1 MHAADHCRKNIFFQ
15 RKYELGIF
23 FTFTKKN
30 SRWKISF
37 FRQFSLYFLISL
49 SLSVSLFLFFH
60 WPVLPYGACCWNFK
74 VDALLVTLFLEDI
87 YQKFLEES
95 CAGSG
100 KVVNI
105 KTPFHCVKN
114 INWSVFKWWK
124 LSVDSIDSARNVTK
138 NVILEPALLS
148 LPFSKKASKRNVKV
162 QKNN

>member
-1 MHAADHCRKNIFFQ
+1 MQQTTA
-15 RKYELGIF
+15 E
-23 FTFTKKN
+23 
-30 SRWKISF
+30 KISSFNENMNWGF
-37 FRQFSLYFLISL
+37 FLHLLKKILDRRFHFFVSSLSLLISL

-74 VDALLVTLFLEDI
+74 VDAPLVTLFSEDI

-100 KVVNI
+100 KVFNI
-105 KTPFHCVKN
+105 KTPFQCVKN

-148 LPFSKKASKRNVKV
+148 LPLSKKASKRNVKV

>member
-1 MHAADHCRKNIFFQ
+1 MQQTTA
-15 RKYELGIF
+15 E
-23 FTFTKKN
+23 
-30 SRWKISF
+30 KISSFNENMNWGF
-37 FRQFSLYFLISL
+37 FLHLLKKILDRRFDFFVSSLSLLISL

-74 VDALLVTLFLEDI
+74 VDAPLVTLFSEDI

-100 KVVNI
+100 KVFNI
-105 KTPFHCVKN
+105 KTPFQCVKN

-148 LPFSKKASKRNVKV
+148 LPFNKKASKRNVKV
-162 QKNN
+162 QKND

>member
-1 MHAADHCRKNIFFQ
+1 MQQTTA
-15 RKYELGIF
+15 E
-23 FTFTKKN
+23 
-30 SRWKISF
+30 KISSFNENMNWGFFLHLLKKILDGRFHF
-37 FRQFSLYFLISL
+37 FRQFSLSFLTSL

-100 KVVNI
+100 KVFNI
-105 KTPFHCVKN
+105 KTPFQCVKN

-124 LSVDSIDSARNVTK
+124 LSVYSIDSARNVTK
-138 NVILEPALLS
+138 NVISEPALLS
-148 LPFSKKASKRNVKV
+148 LPLSKKATKRNVEV

>member
-1 MHAADHCRKNIFFQ
+1 MQQTTA
-15 RKYELGIF
+15 E
-23 FTFTKKN
+23 
-30 SRWKISF
+30 KISSFNENMNWGF
-37 FRQFSLYFLISL
+37 FLHLLKKILDGRFHFFVSSLSLLISL

-74 VDALLVTLFLEDI
+74 VDAPLVTLFSEDI

-100 KVVNI
+100 KVFNI

-114 INWSVFKWWK
+114 INWSIFKWWK

-148 LPFSKKASKRNVKV
+148 LPLSKKDSKRNVEV